1 MIYLNDYIN
10 QYSVNSDQ
18 DKAIFE
24 IISKISNGVIE
35 ISKLLY
41 WHDSKTLFGK
51 DGGEKERKKRV
62 QDIIRSGLKYTSKQ
76 FGDDFH
82 FRTDLK

>member
-1 MIYLNDYIN
+1 MISLNDYIN

-41 WHDSKTLFGK
+41 GPDSKTLFGS
-51 DGGEKERKKRV
+51 V
-62 QDIIRSGLKYTSKQ
+62 SSFL
-76 FGDDFH
+76 
-82 FRTDLK
+82 L